1 MSSQEPTPQP
11 ESAPW
16 AGGST
21 ATTAADTATA
31 LAEAEL
37 STAAANEVVGVTSW
51 RTPVVLALLSAVAL
65 VLFALNAPDTRV
77 AFRVSED
84 GDLFRVPDL
93 AVNGVVWGWLTVVVL
108 LALTALAFVRARARA
123 QLPRWAVLVFGFF
136 FVSGFLVWV
145 VGSSR
150 TPDVSLS
157 GLLAGSVALAIPL
170 IFGSLGGLLCERSGV
185 VNIAIEGQLLFGAF
199 SAAVAGSLSG
209 SAWVGLL
216 AAVVGAALVSL
227 VLAVFSITY
236 KVNQVIVGVVLN
248 VLVSGL
254 TGFLFATVL
263 ETNASVF
270 NSPPRLPRFA
280 VPVLSEIPVLGPIL
294 FDQSVIGYLMYVAV
308 AVVWF
313 ALYRTRWGLRTRAVG
328 EHPKA
333 ADTLGVKVNALRF
346 RNVLLGGMVAGVGG
360 AFYTLVSVSAFTRDM
375 TSGAGYIALAALIFG
390 RWNPIG
396 ALLASL
402 LFGFAS
408 NLQSILSF
416 LGTPV
421 PSQFLAMLPYVVTIL
436 AVAGLVGASRAPAA
450 SGQPYTK
457 E

>member
-1 MSSQEPTPQP
+1 MSSQEPTPRRD
-11 ESAPW
+11 SAPW

-21 ATTAADTATA
+21 AATAA
-31 LAEAEL
+31 LEPAEDGR
-37 STAAANEVVGVTSW
+37 STAAAGEVVGVGVTSR

-65 VLFALNAPDTRV
+65 VLFGLNAPDNRV
-77 AFRVSED
+77 GFRVSEA

-93 AVNGVVWGWLTVVVL
+93 VVDGVLWGWLTVAVL
-108 LALTALAFVRARARA
+108 VGLTVLAFARAGA
-123 QLPRWAVLVFGFF
+123 GAHVPRWAVLVFGFF
-136 FVSGFLVWV
+136 FVAGFLVWV

-216 AAVVGAALVSL
+216 AAVLGAGLVSL

-263 ETNASVF
+263 EADASVF

-280 VPVLSEIPVLGPIL
+280 VPVLSEIPVVGPIL
-294 FDQSVIGYLMYVAV
+294 FEQSVIGYLMYAAV

-346 RNVLLGGMVAGVGG
+346 RNVVLGGMVAGIGG

-390 RWNPIG
+390 RWNPVG

-450 SGQPYTK
+450 SGRPYTK

>member
-1 MSSQEPTPQP
+1 MSPQQPTPRP
-11 ESAPW
+11 EQAPR
-16 AGGST
+16 AAGST
-21 ATTAADTATA
+21 AAGTAPRPP
-31 LAEAEL
+31 AEAEL
-37 STAAANEVVGVTSW
+37 STAAANEVVGVPSR
-51 RTPVVLALLSAVAL
+51 RTPVVLALLSLVGLAL
-65 VLFALNAPDTRV
+65 FGLNAPDTRV
-77 AFRVSED
+77 GFRVSEAD
-84 GDLFRVPDL
+84 DLFQVPDL
-93 AVNGVVWGWLTVVVL
+93 AVDGVVWGWLTVVAL
-108 LALTALAFVRARARA
+108 LALTVLAFLRARAGA
-123 QLPRWAVLVFGFF
+123 PLPRWAGVAFGVL
-136 FVSGFLVWV
+136 FVAGFLVWV
-145 VGSSR
+145 VGNSR

-216 AAVVGAALVSL
+216 AAVLGAALVSL
-227 VLAVFSITY
+227 VLAVFSIAY
-236 KVNQVIVGVVLN
+236 RVNQVIVGVVLN

-263 ETNASVF
+263 EPNAAVF
-270 NSPPRLPRFA
+270 NAPPRLPGFA
-280 VPVLSEIPVLGPIL
+280 VPVLSEIPLIGPIL
-294 FDQSVIGYLMYVAV
+294 FDQSVIGYLMYATV

-333 ADTLGVKVNALRF
+333 ADTLGVGVNALRF
-346 RNVLLGGMVAGVGG
+346 RNVLLGGMVAGLGG

-436 AVAGLVGASRAPAA
+436 AVAGLVGVSRGPAA
-450 SGQPYTK
+450 SGQPYVK

>member
-1 MSSQEPTPQP
+1 MSSKHPTPRHDQ
-11 ESAPW
+11 APW
-16 AGGST
+16 ASGST
-21 ATTAADTATA
+21 AAGVAPPPF
-31 LAEAEL
+31 ENEL
-37 STAAANEVVGVTSW
+37 STAAANEVVGVRSW
-51 RTPVVLALLSAVAL
+51 RTPVVLALLSLVAL
-65 VLFALNAPDTRV
+65 ALFGFNAPDNRV
-77 AFRVSED
+77 GFRVSEA

-93 AVNGVVWGWLTVVVL
+93 AVHGVVWGWLTVAVL
-108 LALTALAFVRARARA
+108 VAVTALALLRARAGA
-123 QLPRWAVLVFGFF
+123 HLPRWAVLLFGFF

-263 ETNASVF
+263 EPNASVF
-270 NSPPRLPRFA
+270 NAPPRLPRFA

-294 FDQSVIGYLMYVAV
+294 FDQSVIGYLMYAVVAL
-308 AVVWF
+308 VWF

-346 RNVLLGGMVAGVGG
+346 RNVLLGGVVAGLGG

-436 AVAGLVGASRAPAA
+436 AVAGLVGSSRGPAA